1 MTSHLALKSL
11 HLLGAVLFL
20 GNIIVTAVWKVLADR
35 TRNPAIVASAQRL
48 VTLTDFAFTASGAAL
63 LLGTGLAM
71 APAFGG
77 VPGTPWLS
85 AGMTLFSASG
95 VIWAVVL
102 IPVQVTQ
109 ARLARGFAGGG
120 EIPERYWKL
129 SRIWIVFGLLATVL
143 PLANLYIMVFKPG
156 A

>member
-1 MTSHLALKSL
+1 
-11 HLLGAVLFL
+11 
-20 GNIIVTAVWKVLADR
+20 
-35 TRNPAIVASAQRL
+35 
-48 VTLTDFAFTASGAAL
+48 
-63 LLGTGLAM
+63 
-71 APAFGG
+71 
-77 VPGTPWLS
+77 
-85 AGMTLFSASG
+85 
-95 VIWAVVL
+95 
-102 IPVQVTQ
+102 VTQ